1 MLRHCRKQCAK
12 CIKIGT
18 GVTLPVILLRRCIT
32 AGSITDFHTRFFCS
46 GCTEIHKVYF
56 TTLCYHH
63 VVRLQIPVENRR
75 VLCMEITENPAQGNF
90 RFQNFPAGKPLRI
103 RCPIDFPF
111 TASITRKLFVPLSR
125 SSTAQGIP
133 GYENFCKRNASRR
146 SFSLSHILTLTAY
159 RFPDPVFSAR

>member
-1 MLRHCRKQCAK
+1 MASCWQLQPLLRLFLHTLFHHPPESSFLPLFRMLRHCRKQCAE

-75 VLCMEITENPAQGNF
+75 VLCMEITENPAQGNS
-90 RFQNFPAGKPLRI
+90 RFQNFPAGKP
-103 RCPIDFPF
+103 
-111 TASITRKLFVPLSR
+111 
-125 SSTAQGIP
+125 
-133 GYENFCKRNASRR
+133 
-146 SFSLSHILTLTAY
+146 FSLTHTLSD
-159 RFPDPVFSAR
+159 RFSVYSFHHQKAFCPTFQKFHRTGNPGI